1 MGEWS
6 FSFVELWDTLRK
18 ESPLCDG
25 EGNGTSM
32 WSHDYLGRVRL
43 LKSNSQFALPYFVI
57 QSCTPKRLFCAILSA
72 SLPIRC
78 CYFCL
83 GLIKQ
88 STGRVWALAS
98 LESDFIY
105 CNHVGR
111 QCNSKLSVRALSP
124 KIERQDLAYLA
135 WARHHC
141 IVVLAVLARKPR
153 GGAQSVCSHLQDLV
167 I

>member
-1 MGEWS
+1 MSLVRKASKGGQWHTAVQQWESPMGEWS
-6 FSFVELWDTLRK
+6 FSFVQLWDTLTK
-18 ESPLCDG
+18 ESPLC
-25 EGNGTSM
+25 EVMTT
-32 WSHDYLGRVRL
+32 WGRVRFF
-43 LKSNSQFALPYFVI
+43 KSNSQFALPYFVI
-57 QSCTPKRLFCAILSA
+57 QSCTPKRLLCAILSA

-105 CNHVGR
+105 CNHVVR

-124 KIERQDLAYLA
+124 KIEWQDLAYLA
-135 WARHHC
+135 
-141 IVVLAVLARKPR
+141 
-153 GGAQSVCSHLQDLV
+153 
-167 I
+167 

>member
-1 MGEWS
+1 MA
-6 FSFVELWDTLRK
+6 
-18 ESPLCDG
+18 PLC
-25 EGNGTSM
+25 EAMTI
-32 WSHDYLGRVRL
+32 WGRVRF

-135 WARHHC
+135 
-141 IVVLAVLARKPR
+141 
-153 GGAQSVCSHLQDLV
+153 
-167 I
+167 